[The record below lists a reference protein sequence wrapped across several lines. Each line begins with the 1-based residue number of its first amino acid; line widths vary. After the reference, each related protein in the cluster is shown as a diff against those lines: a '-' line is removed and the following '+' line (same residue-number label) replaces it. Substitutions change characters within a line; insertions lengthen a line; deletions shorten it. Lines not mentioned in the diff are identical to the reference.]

1 MFCIE
6 YAIMIRLMPIV
17 VLHADSCRRES
28 SERIDRLS
36 EGDRDPSNDWT
47 RSAIEIPLLRLHWIL
62 TYKKPKFRCSIATAE
77 TWVEKTSNLD

>member
-36 EGDRDPSNDWT
+36 EGDRDPC
-47 RSAIEIPLLRLHWIL
+47 AIEIHQTTGQGVR
-62 TYKKPKFRCSIATAE
+62 
-77 TWVEKTSNLD
+77 